1 MVRAHSLQFCKSNTA
16 TVTGNENEIR
26 ILGHLPDEV
35 SHTVQSHPQLPG
47 GQLGELSALLDTGH
61 AHSHTHWHH
70 ESQPC
75 LLLKSPPVPSP
86 GGRTPP
92 LSLREDCEETTPV
105 FVSVSSY
112 YLTHPLLVM
121 RLPRVCVSSVE

>member
-1 MVRAHSLQFCKSNTA
+1 MKKREKNLIFSLISDRKNSGIETPVPTSTSATTMVRAHSLQFCKSNTA

-61 AHSHTHWHH
+61 A
-70 ESQPC
+70 Q
-75 LLLKSPPVPSP
+75 
-86 GGRTPP
+86 
-92 LSLREDCEETTPV
+92 
-105 FVSVSSY
+105 
-112 YLTHPLLVM
+112 
-121 RLPRVCVSSVE
+121 